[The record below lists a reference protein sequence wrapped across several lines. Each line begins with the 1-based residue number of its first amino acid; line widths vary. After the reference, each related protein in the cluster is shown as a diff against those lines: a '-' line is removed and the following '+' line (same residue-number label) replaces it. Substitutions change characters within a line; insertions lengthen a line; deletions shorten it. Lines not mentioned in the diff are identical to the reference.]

1 MILTP
6 RQSLKRNFE
15 KIGPLTD
22 AQFLATKS
30 LSKKLIYAKQ
40 VDLKN
45 VVLIDVDGRESSVDL
60 RTVVAEYNRGNVS
73 GAKIQATVRGMSGGP
88 EQTGSLRLDN
98 IIDLR
103 FDASVGLLV
112 IENDRCVFTN
122 LPCWTEIS
130 ELAKV
135 IQDPYNWVDKEA
147 LADLLPF
154 DATLE
159 DFVSV
164 RDERAIDR
172 DIVFGS
178 L

>member
-45 VVLIDVDGRESSVDL
+45 VLLIDIDGLESNVDMRAI
-60 RTVVAEYNRGNVS
+60 VAEYNRGNV
-73 GAKIQATVRGMSGGP
+73 GGIKLQATVRGMSGGP

-98 IIDLR
+98 IIDLK
-103 FDASVGLLV
+103 FDQSIGLLV
-112 IENDRCVFTN
+112 VENDKCVFTN

-130 ELAKV
+130 DLAKV

-147 LADLLPF
+147 LAELLPF

-164 RDERAIDR
+164 RDEREIDR
-172 DIVFGS
+172 DIVLGF